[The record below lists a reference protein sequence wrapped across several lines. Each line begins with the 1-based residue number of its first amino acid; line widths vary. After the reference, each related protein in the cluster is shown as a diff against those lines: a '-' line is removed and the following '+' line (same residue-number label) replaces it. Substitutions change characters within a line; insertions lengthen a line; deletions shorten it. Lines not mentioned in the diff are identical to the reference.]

1 MKRRSSGILMHIS
14 SLPGPYG
21 IGDFGKGAYDFVD
34 FLECASQ
41 KEWQILPLGI
51 TGFGDSPYQNF
62 SVFAGNPYFIDL
74 EEFFQKGYL
83 NKEDIALHP
92 LGDNPERVDYGLLYK
107 NKTALLRIA
116 YKRAKK
122 EINRELEAFYEKEKT
137 WLRDFALF
145 MAIKKAHNDVSWLKW
160 PQEYR
165 NINSRA
171 VLDFER
177 ENQDEIYFHIFV
189 QYFFFKQWK
198 ALKNYAN
205 KKNIRI
211 IGDIPIYVAE
221 DSADLW
227 RHHGLF
233 KVDENLYPLTVAG
246 CPPDAYSETGQLW
259 GNPVYD
265 WEAMERD
272 GYTWWIDRIRASFEM
287 YDMVRIDHFRG
298 FEAYWEV
305 KYGSSDAVNGKWTK
319 GPGYKF
325 FERIKEE
332 LGELPIIAEDLGF
345 LTDEVY
351 ELIEKTGFP
360 GMKVLQFAF
369 ESGAESEHLPHNYTR
384 NCVVYTG
391 THDNNTI
398 IGWVKKAGK
407 RELLFARDYLKL
419 SFEEGFNWG
428 FIRGAFSSTADTCI
442 IPMQDYLGLGDEA
455 RMNTPSTLGNNWVWR
470 MKEDALTD
478 ELAEKIAKLTRIYGR

>member
-478 ELAEKIAKLTRIYGR
+478 ELAERIAKLTRIYSR

>member
-325 FERIKEE
+325 FERIKKE

-351 ELIEKTGFP
+351 ELIGKTGFP

-478 ELAEKIAKLTRIYGR
+478 ELAERIAKLTRIYGR

>member
-325 FERIKEE
+325 FERIKDE

-351 ELIEKTGFP
+351 ELIGKTGFP

>member
-345 LTDEVY
+345 LTNEVY
-351 ELIEKTGFP
+351 ELIGKTGFP

-398 IGWVKKAGK
+398 IGWVRKAGK

-478 ELAEKIAKLTRIYGR
+478 ELAEKIAKLIRIYGR

>member
-41 KEWQILPLGI
+41 KKWQILPLGI

>member
-351 ELIEKTGFP
+351 ELIGKTGFP

-478 ELAEKIAKLTRIYGR
+478 ELAEKIAKLTRIYSR

>member
-351 ELIEKTGFP
+351 ELIGKTGFP

-470 MKEDALTD
+470 MKEDTLTD
-478 ELAEKIAKLTRIYGR
+478 ELAERIAKLTRIYGR

>member
-325 FERIKEE
+325 FERIKDE

-351 ELIEKTGFP
+351 ELIGKTGFP

-398 IGWVKKAGK
+398 IGWVRKAGK

-478 ELAEKIAKLTRIYGR
+478 ELAERIAKLTRIYSR

>member
-1 MKRRSSGILMHIS
+1 M
-14 SLPGPYG
+14 
-21 IGDFGKGAYDFVD
+21 
-34 FLECASQ
+34 
-41 KEWQILPLGI
+41 
-51 TGFGDSPYQNF
+51 
-62 SVFAGNPYFIDL
+62 
-74 EEFFQKGYL
+74 
-83 NKEDIALHP
+83 
-92 LGDNPERVDYGLLYK
+92 
-107 NKTALLRIA
+107 
-116 YKRAKK
+116 
-122 EINRELEAFYEKEKT
+122 
-137 WLRDFALF
+137 
-145 MAIKKAHNDVSWLKW
+145 
-160 PQEYR
+160 
-165 NINSRA
+165 
-171 VLDFER
+171 
-177 ENQDEIYFHIFV
+177 
-189 QYFFFKQWK
+189 
-198 ALKNYAN
+198 
-205 KKNIRI
+205 
-211 IGDIPIYVAE
+211 
-221 DSADLW
+221 
-227 RHHGLF
+227 
-233 KVDENLYPLTVAG
+233 DENLYPLTVAG

-478 ELAEKIAKLTRIYGR
+478 ELAERIAKLTRIYSR

>member
-189 QYFFFKQWK
+189 QYFSSSSGKP
-198 ALKNYAN
+198 LRIMPTRRTYA
-205 KKNIRI
+205 
-211 IGDIPIYVAE
+211 
-221 DSADLW
+221 
-227 RHHGLF
+227 
-233 KVDENLYPLTVAG
+233 
-246 CPPDAYSETGQLW
+246 
-259 GNPVYD
+259 
-265 WEAMERD
+265 
-272 GYTWWIDRIRASFEM
+272 
-287 YDMVRIDHFRG
+287 
-298 FEAYWEV
+298 
-305 KYGSSDAVNGKWTK
+305 
-319 GPGYKF
+319 
-325 FERIKEE
+325 
-332 LGELPIIAEDLGF
+332 
-345 LTDEVY
+345 
-351 ELIEKTGFP
+351 
-360 GMKVLQFAF
+360 
-369 ESGAESEHLPHNYTR
+369 
-384 NCVVYTG
+384 
-391 THDNNTI
+391 
-398 IGWVKKAGK
+398 
-407 RELLFARDYLKL
+407 
-419 SFEEGFNWG
+419 
-428 FIRGAFSSTADTCI
+428 
-442 IPMQDYLGLGDEA
+442 
-455 RMNTPSTLGNNWVWR
+455 
-470 MKEDALTD
+470 
-478 ELAEKIAKLTRIYGR
+478 

>member
-137 WLRDFALF
+137 WLRDFAIF

-325 FERIKEE
+325 FERIKDE

>member
-1 MKRRSSGILMHIS
+1 MHIS

-351 ELIEKTGFP
+351 ELIGKTGFP

>member
-351 ELIEKTGFP
+351 ELIGKTGFP

-478 ELAEKIAKLTRIYGR
+478 ELAEKIAKLIRIYGR

>member
-325 FERIKEE
+325 FERIKDE

-398 IGWVKKAGK
+398 IGWVRKAGK

-478 ELAEKIAKLTRIYGR
+478 ELAERIAKLTRIYSR

>member
-351 ELIEKTGFP
+351 ELIGKTGFP

-470 MKEDALTD
+470 MKEDTLTD
-478 ELAEKIAKLTRIYGR
+478 ELAERIAKLTRIYSR

>member
-351 ELIEKTGFP
+351 ELIGKTGFP

-478 ELAEKIAKLTRIYGR
+478 ELAERIAKLTRIYSR